1 MADSDYDV
9 SAAKSEKELGMDLER
24 FVLQAAPQGQ
34 TIRCRVSRDKRG
46 VDHGMYP
53 VYYLHMERDDNRKVT
68 VTCII
73 W

>member
-1 MADSDYDV
+1 MQDDSDYNV
-9 SAAKSEKELGMDLER
+9 SASKSEKELGMDLEK

-53 VYYLHMERDDNRKVT
+53 CYYLHMEREDNRKVLR
-68 VTCII
+68 
-73 W
+73 